1 MHYIGKIDRN
11 KIGEYGKKITK
22 LEKNIQIVIKLQRNR
37 EDIHKSNT
45 VLTLWHLRKRTY
57 NSEIKN
63 NKILYKKE

>member
-1 MHYIGKIDRN
+1 MLYLKTM
-11 KIGEYGKKITK
+11 TK
-22 LEKNIQIVIKLQRNR
+22 VEKNIQIVIKLQRNR
-37 EDIHKSNT
+37 EDINKSNT

>member
-1 MHYIGKIDRN
+1 MLYLKT
-11 KIGEYGKKITK
+11 ITK
-22 LEKNIQIVIKLQRNR
+22 VEKNIQIVIKLQRNR
-37 EDIHKSNT
+37 EDINKSNT